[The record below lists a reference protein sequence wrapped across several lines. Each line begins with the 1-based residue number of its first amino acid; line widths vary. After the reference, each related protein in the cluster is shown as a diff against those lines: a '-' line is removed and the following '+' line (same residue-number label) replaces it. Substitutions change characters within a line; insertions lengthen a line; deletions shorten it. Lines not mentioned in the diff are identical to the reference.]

1 MTYKKNDYYPIV
13 DQAKDSFKLMSVLQK
28 SRNENHSEFPRQWPS
43 TAIPL
48 EKTA

>member
-1 MTYKKNDYYPIV
+1 MTFKKNDYYPIV
-13 DQAKDSFKLMSVLQK
+13 DQAKSSFKPMPMLQK

-43 TAIPL
+43 AAIPL